1 MNLSKLIGNR
11 YEIQN
16 IARDLIGR
24 GGMGNVYRGLDHQTG
39 RAVAI
44 KHLKGDV
51 VVSNPEVVARFERE
65 GEALRRLNHPNIVSM
80 LTTVV
85 EQDEH
90 YLVMEF
96 VSGGSLSE
104 LMRREKQMVVHRV
117 LKIGLELADA
127 LTRAHHLSIIHRD
140 IKPANVLLA
149 EDGTPRLTDFGVA
162 HLGDLS
168 RITQTGTV
176 TGTYAYLSPEACE
189 GGVLDARTDIWSFG
203 ALLYEMLTG
212 RVPFEEPNLSA
223 TLIAILTKPV
233 PDMALFRPGIPDSL
247 ANLVYEMLQKDRHKR
262 ISSVRQVGARLESI
276 IAGLGRNQTGLV
288 TTFETTPS
296 ETVAPVVGPRHNLP
310 PQPTPFVGREP
321 EVQEVLALL
330 NDPDCRLLTLVG
342 PGGMGKTR
350 LSLEA
355 AFRKVDDFQHGV
367 RFVPLAAISSPAL
380 LPTAIAES
388 VGVAFFENHS
398 PKQQLFNYLREK
410 ELLLVLDNF
419 EQLIEGAEFV
429 SELLAHCPKLK
440 ILVTSR
446 EALNLWEE
454 YTRPVRGMRYPDQQ
468 NIANIEPY
476 SAVKLFAARA
486 RRVRNSFDAS
496 AELNHIIQI
505 CQLVDGMPLGIE
517 LAASWLRVLSADQ
530 IVQEIQNNYNFLSTN
545 MRNITERH
553 RSIRAVFDYSWNLLS
568 PEEMAVFRKLAVFQG
583 GFRRPAAEAIA
594 GATLATLTSLVNKSL
609 LYEGESH
616 NTDTPGGSNR
626 YTMHELLRQYA
637 NEKWRENEAEQQAT
651 ERRHALYYANLLA
664 AQEAHLK
671 GQKQRLALEL
681 IGEERENVRLSWKW
695 ALANLSHD
703 PETALVCLQK
713 GNESLYI
720 FYEARGIM
728 YEAVSLF
735 ESAVNEVEM
744 IPAGTTRHRQVLGK
758 LLGCLGLF
766 YFRTQRRIPGQH
778 HLQRSLEMLHQV
790 KAEEPSAPHINQ
802 DIILSLTYLSF
813 DVARTESEAAG
824 RELLLEAIT
833 LCQQINDKWLL
844 ARTKNALAILTSNF
858 NQQIAL
864 YHEALAIARELGD
877 QIVASR
883 ALINITS
890 YTLKLPQAK
899 ALIQELADNYKRLG
913 NPADLLYY
921 YMLAGNYYFRIGDF
935 SQSKLS
941 AEKGL
946 NYSKE
951 TGLTE
956 LNTVLLAGLSAVA
969 WVTGNYEQA
978 RQYLEQSLAVE
989 QEEGDLQTM
998 VRVLCELAEFIWDSG
1013 DYHEAK
1019 KYYKQAL
1026 AVAEQLMA
1034 ARPKAVALDSLGNLA
1049 LTLGAY
1055 DSARKHFEENGRL
1068 FQQVND
1074 RSGEA
1079 WSWFNLGNI
1088 AFELGDYET
1097 AKQKYEESLAVHRQN
1112 EFPWNIAQPLHR
1124 LGRLACKLGDMER
1137 GEGYF
1142 REALKT
1148 VKEVWASWIVLE
1160 VLIDWCGIMVHNGE
1174 RDKALAYLYVICRD
1188 PEFIPVNLKK
1198 QARDRATRLL
1208 AELTAGRSPEALAAA
1223 QAWAKGKNHEILM
1236 NEELSFE

>member
-1 MNLSKLIGNR
+1 MNLNKIIGNR

-16 IARDLIGR
+16 VARDLIGR
-24 GGMGNVYRGLDHQTG
+24 GGMGNVYRGLDQQTG
-39 RAVAI
+39 KAVAV
-44 KHLKGDV
+44 KHLKGDLV
-51 VVSNPEVVARFERE
+51 VGNPEVVARFERE

-80 LTTVV
+80 LVAVV

-90 YLVMEF
+90 YLVMDY

-104 LMRREKQMVVHRV
+104 LMRREKQLDLQRV

-127 LTRAHHLSIIHRD
+127 LTRAHHLNIIHRD
-140 IKPANVLLA
+140 IKPANILLA
-149 EDGTPRLTDFGVA
+149 EDGTPRLSDFGVA

-189 GGVLDARTDIWSFG
+189 GGVLDARADIWSFG

-247 ANLVYEMLQKDRHKR
+247 ANLIYEMLQKDRHKR
-262 ISSVRQVGARLESI
+262 VSSVRQVGARLEAI
-276 IAGLGRNQTGLV
+276 IAGLGRAQSGLV

-296 ETVAPVVGPRHNLP
+296 ETVAPVIGPRHNLP

-321 EVQEVLALL
+321 EIQEVLALL

-350 LSLEA
+350 LSLEV

-367 RFVPLAAISSPAL
+367 RFVPLAAISLPAL

-388 VGVAFFENHS
+388 VGVAFFDSHN
-398 PKQQLFNYLREK
+398 PKHQLFNYLREK
-410 ELLLVLDNF
+410 EMLLVLDNF

-429 SELLAHCPKLK
+429 SELLAQCPKLK
-440 ILVTSR
+440 VLVTSR
-446 EALNLWEE
+446 EALSLWEE

-486 RRVRNSFDAS
+486 RRVRNHFDAS
-496 AELNHIIQI
+496 AELKYIIQI

-517 LAASWLRVLSADQ
+517 LAASWLRVLSAEQ
-530 IVQEIQNNYNFLSTN
+530 IVEEIEKNYNFLSTN

-583 GFRRPAAEAIA
+583 GFRRPAAEKIA
-594 GATLATLTSLVNKSL
+594 GANLTTLNSLVNKSL

-616 NTDTPGGSNR
+616 HSDTPGGSNR

-637 NEKWRENEAEQQAT
+637 AEKWRENEAEQQAT
-651 ERRHALYYANLLA
+651 ERQHAIYYADLLA
-664 AQEAHLK
+664 EQENYLK
-671 GQKQRLALEL
+671 GQKQRFALDM
-681 IGEERENVRLSWKW
+681 ISEEMENLRWSWKW
-695 ALANLSHD
+695 AVSHLNSD
-703 PETALVCLQK
+703 PQTALTCLQK
-713 GNESLYI
+713 SNESLYI

-735 ESAVNEVEM
+735 ESTVQQVEM
-744 IPAGTTRHRQVLGK
+744 MAPAGTILHRHVFGK
-758 LLGCLGLF
+758 LLSCLGLF
-766 YFRTQRRIPGQH
+766 YFRTQRRIPGQQ
-778 HLQRSLEMLHQV
+778 HLERSLEMLRQV
-790 KAEEPSAPHINQ
+790 KAERPSAPYIDR

-813 DVARTESEAAG
+813 AVARIQSEAAG
-824 RELLLEAIT
+824 RELLLETIK
-833 LCQQINDKWLL
+833 LCQQTNDKWSL
-844 ARTKNALAILTSNF
+844 ARAKNALAILTSNF

-864 YHEALAIARELGD
+864 YQEALAIARELGD
-877 QIVASR
+877 QIIASR

-890 YTLKLPQAK
+890 FTLKLPQAK

-913 NPADLLYY
+913 NPSDLSYY
-921 YMLAGNYYFRIGDF
+921 YMLAANYYFRVGDF
-935 SQSKLS
+935 AQAKLL

-946 NYSKE
+946 MYSKE

-956 LNTVLLAGLSAVA
+956 LNTMLLSGLASVA
-969 WVTGNYEQA
+969 WVTGNYSQA
-978 RQYLEQSLAVE
+978 RQYLEQSLAIE

-1019 KYYKQAL
+1019 RHYKQAL
-1026 AVAEQLMA
+1026 ALTEQLTA
-1034 ARPKAVALDSLGNLA
+1034 ARPKAEALDSLGNLA

-1055 DSARKHFEENGRL
+1055 ESARNHFEENGTL
-1068 FQQVND
+1068 FHQAND

-1079 WSWFNLGNI
+1079 WSWYNLGNI
-1088 AFELGDYET
+1088 AFELGDYEM
-1097 AKQKYEESLAVHRQN
+1097 AQQWYEQSLAVHRQN

-1124 LGRLACKLGDMER
+1124 LGRLACKLGDIES
-1137 GEGYF
+1137 GQAYF
-1142 REALKT
+1142 REALRT
-1148 VKEVWASWIVLE
+1148 VKDVWASWIVLE
-1160 VLIDWCGIMVHNGE
+1160 VFIDWCGIMAHNGQG
-1174 RDKALAYLYVICRD
+1174 DKALAYLYVICRD

-1198 QARDRATRLL
+1198 QVRDRATRLM
-1208 AELTAGRSPEALAAA
+1208 AELTADRPAEELLAA
-1223 QAWAKGKNHEILM
+1223 QEWAKGKNHEVIM
-1236 NEELSFE
+1236 NDVLAN